1 MMKLGVIK
9 MQEEFE
15 QWWDSLFPD
24 IPPSTKTKELCRTAW
39 ELAWKKSRDK
49 YLETHGNP
57 Y

>member
-1 MMKLGVIK
+1 